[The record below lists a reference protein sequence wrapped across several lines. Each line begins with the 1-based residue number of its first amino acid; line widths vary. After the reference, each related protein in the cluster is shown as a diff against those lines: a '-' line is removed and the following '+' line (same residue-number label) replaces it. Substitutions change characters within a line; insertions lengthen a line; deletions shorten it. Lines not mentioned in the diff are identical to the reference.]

1 MLARFEIAA
10 VILGL
15 PETNVELP
23 GNRLAFNGHQRHVA
37 VMDQII
43 EPEQSV
49 AKRILDLELRT
60 PGCWG
65 NAQII
70 HQWPD
75 DAVPVFNVIQARRAQ
90 QIPDP
95 AIGFHGALP
104 VNSTGKRFDL
114 LLFAFQHGFKLGNQM
129 LQAFL
134 GFGHCAFVGC
144 ALVSQ
149 VVYGFAIAS

>member
-60 PGCWG
+60 RASGG
-65 NAQII
+65 M
-70 HQWPD
+70 PD
-75 DAVPVFNVIQARRAQ
+75 NP
-90 QIPDP
+90 
-95 AIGFHGALP
+95 
-104 VNSTGKRFDL
+104 S
-114 LLFAFQHGFKLGNQM
+114 NQ
-129 LQAFL
+129 
-134 GFGHCAFVGC
+134 
-144 ALVSQ
+144 
-149 VVYGFAIAS
+149 